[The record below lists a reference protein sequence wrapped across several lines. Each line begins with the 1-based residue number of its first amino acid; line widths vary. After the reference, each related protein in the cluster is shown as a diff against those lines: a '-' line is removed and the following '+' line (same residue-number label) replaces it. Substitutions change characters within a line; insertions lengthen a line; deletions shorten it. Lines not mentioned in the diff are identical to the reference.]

1 MYKLSEVNLIHKSDV
16 YFDVVKP
23 MVNKLMQG
31 REPQK
36 VKHHGEIYI
45 YLDRIYLYDTKRW
58 YKASMGDIL
67 DIKPMISQKQL
78 LIRFR
83 NYDMVL
89 SCDKYSHLLALRDFL
104 NLSQNYFKENNYM
117 FKGNGSRIMG

>member
-1 MYKLSEVNLIHKSDV
+1 MYKLSEVNLVHKSDV

-23 MVNKLMQG
+23 MVNKLLQG
-31 REPQK
+31 GEPQK
-36 VKHHGEIYI
+36 VLHHGEIYI

-58 YKASMGDIL
+58 YKASMGDIQE
-67 DIKPMISQKQL
+67 IKPMISQKQL
-78 LIRFR
+78 IIRFR

-117 FKGNGSRIMG
+117 YRGNGSRIMG